1 MLQFLRSKKVIHRD
15 LKLGNLLLGDSM
27 MVKVCDFGLAVQL
40 DTFDEMR
47 QTVCGTPNY
56 IAPEMLDKN
65 SVGHS
70 FQVDIWALGII
81 IYALIIGK
89 PPFETKDVNS
99 TYKRI
104 KDCNYDFPASVNI
117 SPAAK
122 NLI

>member
-1 MLQFLRSKKVIHRD
+1 VIHRD
-15 LKLGNLLLGDSM
+15 LKLGNLLLSDTM

-40 DTFDEMR
+40 DSFDEMR

-65 SVGHS
+65 TAGHS
-70 FQVDIWALGII
+70 FEVDIWALGII

-104 KDCNYDFPASVNI
+104 KDCYYDFPSSVNI

>member
-1 MLQFLRSKKVIHRD
+1 LRSKKVIHRD

-40 DTFDEMR
+40 DSFDEMR

-65 SVGHS
+65 SAGHS
-70 FQVDIWALGII
+70 FEVDIWALGII

-104 KDCNYDFPASVNI
+104 KDCYYDFPASVNI